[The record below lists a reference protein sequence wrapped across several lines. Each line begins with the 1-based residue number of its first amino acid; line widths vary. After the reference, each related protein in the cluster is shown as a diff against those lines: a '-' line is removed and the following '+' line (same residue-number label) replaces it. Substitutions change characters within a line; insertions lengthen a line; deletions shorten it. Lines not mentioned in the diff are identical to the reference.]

1 MFCSNC
7 GAKLEPDARFC
18 NSCGAPVVRDAG
30 EKDAGPA
37 QPTAQTAPGAT
48 VPISYAPTGAPVSRP
63 QAGAQA
69 GAACPGV
76 GVARPQAGGAYQQ
89 PTASYTQGAAGYEQ
103 PAASYPQAS
112 SGYEQPAASYPQAS
126 AGYDQPAA
134 SPEDWARE
142 GDEDDGRRGHRGLT
156 VALVILAVVAALA
169 AAGAALVV
177 AGIVPNPVEAI
188 AGGASGEATT
198 EATGA
203 DAAASDASGSGEA
216 SAQEGSTAQG
226 DGKSDGSTTD
236 ASTTDASGDAQAGSS
251 STDDGKAEEAPAV
264 APDSFEGITT
274 ATASSTLGTD
284 GINTYDPEN
293 VLDDDPS
300 TCWSEG
306 VNGVGVGESITL
318 SGDGEQLFSGFRIRN
333 GYQKSNAVYIN
344 NARPMEI
351 EVQVDGKA
359 VMTVTPSTNSSNKVD
374 TYSLPEPTVGT
385 SITFVIKKA
394 VVGDRYDDTSI
405 SEISVF

>member
-37 QPTAQTAPGAT
+37 QPTAQAAPGAT
-48 VPISYAPTGAPVSRP
+48 VPISYAPTSAAAPVSRP

-69 GAACPGV
+69 GTACPGV
-76 GVARPQAGGAYQQ
+76 GAARP
-89 PTASYTQGAAGYEQ
+89 Q
-103 PAASYPQAS
+103 PAASYQ
-112 SGYEQPAASYPQAS
+112 QPAASYPQAS
-126 AGYDQPAA
+126 AGYEQPAA

-142 GDEDDGRRGHRGLT
+142 SDEDDGRRGHRGLT

-169 AAGAALVV
+169 VAGAALVV

-198 EATGA
+198 EAAGA
-203 DAAASDASGSGEA
+203 DAAGSDAPGSGEA

-318 SGDGEQLFSGFRIRN
+318 SGDGEKLFSGFRIRN

>member
-7 GAKLEPDARFC
+7 GAKLDPDARFC

-48 VPISYAPTGAPVSRP
+48 VPISYAPTGAAAPVPSP

-69 GAACPGV
+69 GAAYPGV
-76 GVARPQAGGAYQQ
+76 GSARPQAGGAYQ
-89 PTASYTQGAAGYEQ
+89 Q

-112 SGYEQPAASYPQAS
+112 SGYEQPAAS
-126 AGYDQPAA
+126 
-134 SPEDWARE
+134 PEDWARD

-169 AAGAALVV
+169 VAGAALVV
-177 AGIVPNPVEAI
+177 AGVVPNPVEAI
-188 AGGASGEATT
+188 AGGASGGATT
-198 EATGA
+198 GA
-203 DAAASDASGSGEA
+203 AGAGEA

-236 ASTTDASGDAQAGSS
+236 GSTTDASGDAQAASS

-293 VLDDDPS
+293 VLDGDPS

-306 VNGVGVGESITL
+306 VNGVGVGERITL

-333 GYQKSNAVYIN
+333 GYQKSDAVYIN

-394 VVGDRYDDTSI
+394 AVGDRYDDTCI

>member
-48 VPISYAPTGAPVSRP
+48 VPISYAPTGAAAPVSRP

-69 GAACPGV
+69 GAACPGA
-76 GVARPQAGGAYQQ
+76 GAARPQAGGAYQ
-89 PTASYTQGAAGYEQ
+89 
-103 PAASYPQAS
+103 
-112 SGYEQPAASYPQAS
+112 
-126 AGYDQPAA
+126 QPAA

-142 GDEDDGRRGHRGLT
+142 GDGDDGRRGHRGLT

-169 AAGAALVV
+169 VAGAALVV
-177 AGIVPNPVEAI
+177 AGVVPNPVEAI

-198 EATGA
+198 GAAGA
-203 DAAASDASGSGEA
+203 DAAGSDAPGSGEA

-226 DGKSDGSTTD
+226 DGKSDGSTPD
-236 ASTTDASGDAQAGSS
+236 GSTPDASGDAQAGSS